1 MSAKVREART
11 LRRKP
16 HEYLAVD
23 LLRGLAALSVIV
35 WHYQCL
41 YAGTP
46 GAPILFH
53 SRNEQ
58 PLYWLLRPFYEYG
71 AAAVQLFWAISGFV
85 FAAAYLNRRWAA
97 KQFFVARLAR
107 LYPLHLVTLL
117 VVAGIQTFSRRAFG
131 HIQIGGIDD
140 LYHFG
145 LNLVFACAWGLE
157 KGFSYN
163 NPIWSVSIE
172 LVIYFAFFLFIPIV
186 TRLRFVAPTALTI
199 LFYQLHTRGV
209 PGEFWQCGYFFFGGV
224 FLFSVVDRL
233 GKRSLAL
240 GVAMLALWLRK
251 GYGLLDVTLWYAF
264 PLLFAGILVCAAS
277 IDKFARTRPVTL
289 KLAWIGE
296 STYGTYLLHFP
307 LMMVI
312 LCLFDT
318 TGVDRLA
325 FIGRAKFF
333 VAYIAAL
340 FGMARLC
347 YLYFEAPAD
356 RAIRA
361 YFLEPRKA
369 RYPAAAVS
377 VDRAQ
382 G

>member
-1 MSAKVREART
+1 LPSILGTLGGARERDT

-23 LLRGLAALSVIV
+23 LLRGFAAFSVLV

-46 GAPILFH
+46 GAPFLFH
-53 SRNEQ
+53 NRNEQ

-71 AAAVQLFWAISGFV
+71 AAAVQLFWMISGFV
-85 FAAAYLNRRWAA
+85 FAAAYLSRRCTA

-107 LYPLHLVTLL
+107 LYPLHLATLL
-117 VVAGIQTFSRRAFG
+117 VVAGIQAFSRHAFG
-131 HIQIGGIDD
+131 HVQIGGIDD

-145 LNLVFACAWGLE
+145 LNLFFASAWGLE
-157 KGFSYN
+157 KDFSYN
-163 NPIWSVSIE
+163 NPIWSVSLE
-172 LVIYFAFFLFIPIV
+172 VVIYFIFFLSIPIV
-186 TRLRFVAPTALTI
+186 TRLRFVAPAALAV
-199 LFYQLHTRGV
+199 LFHQLHTRGV
-209 PGEFWQCGYFFFGGV
+209 PGEFWQCGYFFFAGV
-224 FLFSVVDRL
+224 FLFSVVERL
-233 GKRSLAL
+233 GKA
-240 GVAMLALWLRK
+240 
-251 GYGLLDVTLWYAF
+251 GLLLGAAMVAVWLFKSRALLDTTLWYAL
-264 PLLFAGILVCAAS
+264 PLAFGGILVCAAS
-277 IDKFARTRPVTL
+277 IDKFSPTRPVTL

-312 LCLFDT
+312 LCLFDA

-325 FIGRAKFF
+325 LISRAKFF
-333 VAYIAAL
+333 VLYVAAL

-369 RYPAAAVS
+369 PVAAAPS
-377 VDRAQ
+377 L
-382 G
+382 